1 MNGTANIAY
10 RAEIARK
17 MIHFSS
23 LSIPVVYSLI
33 DRSTAVAILL
43 PLTLA
48 FIAVD
53 LLRYYHPPTSKLFY
67 TVFAFMLRSHEKDPN
82 AKRLNGASN
91 VLIAAT
97 ICVLLFPKVI
107 VLTAFP
113 ILIISDS
120 VAALFGRRFGKRPFL
135 KKSLEGSSAFFV
147 SAVIVTLL
155 TPKAGLGTNE
165 FVIGAAGA
173 FVGTIAEAGA
183 WKVDDNL
190 AIPLSVGIV
199 MWVLYLLLFPGIDP
213 TTLMPH

>member
-1 MNGTANIAY
+1 MNGAANIEY

-17 MIHFSS
+17 TIHFSS

-33 DRSTAVAILL
+33 DRTTALEILL
-43 PLTLA
+43 PLTAA

-53 LLRYYHPPTSKLFY
+53 LLRYYHAPTAKLFY

-135 KKSLEGSSAFFV
+135 KKSLEGSTAFFL
-147 SAVIVTLL
+147 SAVTVTLL
-155 TPKAGLGTNE
+155 TPKVGPDIKEYA
-165 FVIGAAGA
+165 IGVAGA
-173 FVGTIAEAGA
+173 FIGTVAEAGA

-199 MWVLYLLLFPGIDP
+199 MWVLYLALFPGIDP
-213 TTLMPH
+213 STLAFH